1 MLTHL
6 SPPRREALRH
16 SCLACGGACQAVVVP
31 VIGAEER
38 ARIESLGA
46 QLGVPE
52 PVVNGRQLRMVGG
65 RCVFLG
71 EDELCRLHG
80 TFGSA
85 SKPAVCS
92 QFPLLVLRV
101 GESLRVGID
110 PTCFTAYQTWR
121 DGPPVSSPGAM
132 TMPVPLDPSQEPIES
147 RLISVLESE
156 DAGLGMFLRAV
167 AGEPQD
173 GDKLP
178 TGFATRL
185 ITAMQ
190 ASPLEEILHKEGVGR
205 AIPGALA
212 PLRAALPTWSASSPP
227 PWPPEN
233 PEIIAWGV
241 ESVRRTLFLRTQA
254 AQLPVVAG
262 VALLAAAGGVAC
274 AWACPEPKDYARALA
289 GWLRL
294 CRTPMYWA
302 RLMPTSAAMH
312 WLIRGVGEAPT
323 ASA

>member
-80 TFGSA
+80 AFGSA

-178 TGFATRL
+178 TGFA
-185 ITAMQ
+185 MQ

-212 PLRAALPTWSASSPP
+212 PLRAALPTWSAEAPP

-233 PEIIAWGV
+233 PEIIV
-241 ESVRRTLFLRTQA
+241 ES
-254 AQLPVVAG
+254 
-262 VALLAAAGGVAC
+262 
-274 AWACPEPKDYARALA
+274 RAVSF
-289 GWLRL
+289 
-294 CRTPMYWA
+294 
-302 RLMPTSAAMH
+302 TS
-312 WLIRGVGEAPT
+312 RSKSVP
-323 ASA
+323 ASCGTNS